1 MSDFR
6 PPKTESGSVLT
17 RERFFD
23 RRSAKKTKARL
34 ARIAH
39 SNSVASVKSAS
50 SVRRSKSIKAAS
62 KLKSARKAASVK
74 SKSQSASASRSRHS
88 AAVKSAEK
96 AKSVSKSKSQS
107 KATSSKKHA
116 SAIKAVSVS
125 KSKAKASAVASK
137 SKASASKSKAEAA
150 KQSTSTTPKTIAQAK
165 VAKVANTSK
174 AGTIL
179 AGVFNG
185 KGLKNFVATNSCG
198 ASRADDEYPNGA
210 EDWLNCG
217 ISRINKNS
225 KWTPPGGVTIDR
237 LAYVSLEEA
246 MAKNHIWAPCEP
258 FIQLFEKWGAATGL
272 PPILLASFAM
282 QESTCNPN
290 ESGDSGGAF
299 GLMQITKEKCEGR
312 DKAGCNDP
320 DFNIMTGAKY
330 FASQLEYFNGNVL
343 LALGQYNG
351 WYDGLTYNGATAA
364 AYTGCCECQVSLPC
378 PADFDPNENR
388 RLMSYSSL

>member
-1 MSDFR
+1 VF
-6 PPKTESGSVLT
+6 
-17 RERFFD
+17 
-23 RRSAKKTKARL
+23 RSAKKAKARL

-50 SVRRSKSIKAAS
+50 SVKRAKSSKAAA
-62 KLKSARKAASVK
+62 KLKSARKAASAK
-74 SKSQSASASRSRHS
+74 SKSQSVSASRSRHS
-88 AAVKSAEK
+88 AAVKSASN
-96 AKSVSKSKSQS
+96 AKSLSKS

-116 SAIKAVSVS
+116 SAVKASSLS
-125 KSKAKASAVASK
+125 KSKANASASK
-137 SKASASKSKAEAA
+137 SKASASKSKAAAA
-150 KQSTSTTPKTIAQAK
+150 KTTAVAK

-174 AGTIL
+174 SGTIL
-179 AGVFNG
+179 AGVFNL
-185 KGLKNFVATNSCG
+185 KGLKGFVATNKCG

-217 ISRINKNS
+217 ISRTAKNS
-225 KWTPPGGVTIDR
+225 PWTPPGGVTIDR
-237 LAYVSLEEA
+237 LAYVSLETA
-246 MAKNHIWAPCEP
+246 MANNHIWAPCEP
-258 FIQLFEKWGAATGL
+258 FIPLFEKWGAATGL

-312 DKAGCNDP
+312 DTKGCNDP

-330 FASQLEYFNGNVL
+330 FASQLDYFGGNVL

-364 AYTGCCECQVSLPC
+364 AYTGCCECQVSRPFSQRLLVR
-378 PADFDPNENR
+378 ATQTDQKRFVENKE
-388 RLMSYSSL
+388 